1 MAEKANLVSVVIPT
15 YNRRES
21 ILRLLHSFVP
31 DLGCI
36 GEIIIVC
43 AGDALHFREDEL
55 PPSLPTKLKI
65 LPSIA
70 HVCTQRNTGIKNAD
84 FPYILLCDDDIELTA
99 GYLSTLVEI
108 LLARPALLAVSGL
121 IKEEKSGGQWLADHP
136 AQDTGSWIRQFIFQS
151 PVWADARA
159 LDENRIAARML
170 KKYYGRRGNHLSAGG
185 WPVLVDFSRELNY
198 TPVFALGVSLFRTA
212 FLRSHLYDEVL
223 DPNGIGDN
231 YGICMQLPPN
241 SLAVSS
247 RCYALHHKEPGNR
260 LPPEEAYY
268 RRVLALDYFQKK
280 YGHQSLPNRMFLY
293 WSLTG
298 NALHFI
304 KARKWALFDANMRLM
319 KEILLGQNRYWHS
332 YLQYK
337 NRTDL

>member
-1 MAEKANLVSVVIPT
+1 MAEKARLVSIIIPT

-21 ILRLLHSFVP
+21 ILRLLHSFVS
-31 DLGCI
+31 DLWCI
-36 GEIIIVC
+36 GEIILVS
-43 AGDALHFREDEL
+43 AGDNLHFTAEEL
-55 PPSLPTKLKI
+55 PVFIYPKLKI
-65 LPSIA
+65 IPSLA
-70 HVCTQRNTGIKNAD
+70 HVCIQRNIGIKYAS

-108 LLARPALLAVSGL
+108 LLAQPSLLAVSGL
-121 IKEEKSGGQWLADHP
+121 IKEQLAVGFWQADHP
-136 AQDTGSWIRQFIFQS
+136 AQDTASWIKQFVFQS

-159 LDENRIAARML
+159 MNENRIAARML
-170 KKYYGRRGNHLSAGG
+170 KKYYAHRGNHLSAGG
-185 WPVLVDFSRELNY
+185 WPVLVDFSREINY

-223 DPNGIGDN
+223 DSNGIGDN
-231 YGICMQLPPN
+231 YGIGMQMPPD

-268 RRVLALDYFQKK
+268 RRVLALDYFQKR
-280 YGHQSLPNRMFLY
+280 YGHQSLKNRMFLF

-304 KARKWALFDANMRLM
+304 KARKWAHYNANMRLM
-319 KEILLGQNRYWHS
+319 KEILLGQNRYWHR
-332 YLQYK
+332 YLHHK
-337 NRTDL
+337 N